1 MLLFSSNE
9 WVEEVT
15 KMAKEIDCER
25 VSRKQLF

>member
-9 WVEEVT
+9 WVEEVA
-15 KMAKEIDCER
+15 KMTKEIVCER